1 MRRKT
6 LRNAWASLAPSP
18 GVLEAAAADAGVD
31 LRARGETLD
40 VESFARMAT
49 ALETRAKA

>member
-1 MRRKT
+1 
-6 LRNAWASLAPSP
+6 
-18 GVLEAAAADAGVD
+18 VLEAAAADAGVD